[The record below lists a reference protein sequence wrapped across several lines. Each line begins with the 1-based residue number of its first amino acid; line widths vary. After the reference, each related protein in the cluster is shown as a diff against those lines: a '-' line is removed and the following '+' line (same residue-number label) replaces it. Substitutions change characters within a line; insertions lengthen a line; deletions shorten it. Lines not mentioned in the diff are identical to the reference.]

1 MNKMVTWS
9 LQQQLD
15 LEAKCQVTKRQTK
28 NNIENGEE
36 YVRLTKTTYKNLMLD
51 I

>member
-1 MNKMVTWS
+1 MNQIVTWS

-15 LEAKCQVTKRQTK
+15 LETNHQGFEKETKD
-28 NNIENGEE
+28 NHENGME
-36 YVRLTKTTYKNLMLD
+36 YVGITQTYIK